1 MRKNY
6 SSEFKVKAVLQLLK
20 GEKTASQLASELEV
34 HPAQLSQWKKS
45 FMDHAQSA
53 FEAHRKANKD
63 SEANT
68 CELYEEIGRM
78 KMELAWFK
86 KKLLS

>member
-34 HPAQLSQWKKS
+34 HPVQLSQWKKN
-45 FMDHAQSA
+45 FMAHAQSA
-53 FEAHRKANKD
+53 FEGGKKANKD
-63 SEANT
+63 SET
-68 CELYEEIGRM
+68 KTGELYEEIGRM
-78 KMELAWFK
+78 KDDTAWGW
-86 KKLLS
+86 LIW